1 MSHPVN
7 IQLTNNQITQGETAH
22 RMLDSHLCRF
32 SSQHKDLSSPSCLIV
47 LRSNFFVPLS
57 QRSCKNSKVLLSFQP
72 TCYILRGES
81 SNGCRIHLNYFLS
94 LGSQPFKSWLSQ
106 LFSSDAINI
115 SACSFILHS
124 FYPAFWLS
132 IIRKTSL
139 VRTNP
144 S

>member
-32 SSQHKDLSSPSCLIV
+32 SSQHKDLCSPSCLIV
-47 LRSNFFVPLS
+47 LRFNFFVPLS

-72 TCYILRGES
+72 TCHILRGES
-81 SNGCRIHLNYFLS
+81 SNGCRIHLNYFLWVLS
-94 LGSQPFKSWLSQ
+94 PSSPGSQ